1 MAIFNSYVAVYQ
13 RVFHRETIFSPTR
26 HGKAIAEGRG
36 KRLHGVVV
44 RKGENYGFIQ
54 PGDSGAEE
62 KDNFG
67 TLKVGAET
75 QCGLNIG

>member
-1 MAIFNSYVAVYQ
+1 VAVYQ

-67 TLKVGAET
+67 TLKSWGRNPVWTEYW
-75 QCGLNIG
+75 LNSFRSI